1 MQRLFLCLIVFFLVI
16 LPAGTAY
23 AQCISD
29 AELLEKVSTIHNDT
43 DISSVKK
50 VRLLKALQ
58 TGFLKCGTF
67 RNNAYAQLVHRLGDY
82 YSKTDD
88 QERAIFYTKEAVA
101 VNSSDNATADPSFL
115 ANSYFN
121 LGIFYK
127 RLNLLR
133 ESHYY
138 FDRCIAAG
146 SKFQAKYFIVFM
158 AFEQNAY
165 AYYQAGDYQ
174 KSVEVADEGLLFARE
189 AGDEGARAPLL
200 AQRAQSTGE
209 LGRFQEGEAN
219 VKEAI
224 ALLEKAGSDAA
235 HLATSYSVYADLLGK
250 KGNIKASLIYYR
262 KAYELNRA
270 NGNLEQCARD
280 LLDLGSV
287 YADDL
292 GQGTMAVYCYNE
304 GVKLARKTNDLYQLA
319 ALYSNIGVVYGQ
331 GKKYNLALSYYQKA
345 LNVLPLNFTDSSLK
359 ANLSVN
365 MLNLVSNGYFVTTI
379 MANKGGA
386 LLERY
391 KQSGHQEDLKLA
403 LATFEVADHAVDVMR
418 WKQYG
423 EQSKLVWRKKT
434 KEMYEQCIAVCF
446 YLKDVEKAY
455 YFFEKSRAVLL
466 SDQLSGAA
474 AEKHIAEK
482 DRNKEKQLRVKSYVL
497 SQKLMASIQKA
508 GQYAQ
513 LKAQW
518 RDAQDK
524 WERFIRSLEQ
534 RYPAY
539 YQYKYDRSVYPYKA
553 ILAKLEANK
562 QSLVEYFTGDTV
574 IYALVLSRPGQKLMQ
589 IKYPDYLKDV
599 DSLLALSANQSLLNQ
614 NYDRYCA
621 LAHEVYKKLFGPL
634 GMSPGRIVIS
644 PDNHFIPFDALLS
657 DAGSKTSFL
666 AKQYIFSYVHSMR
679 VLMKKSSAGR
689 NANTFLGVAPVNYKP
704 GSGLSSLQA
713 SDRSLMK
720 IATGFKQSKLL
731 TGAEASRS
739 GFLNN
744 LTKYQLLQIY
754 AHANADSTNIEPR
767 LYLADSAVYL
777 SEVQQ
782 LNFPNTD
789 LVVLS
794 ACNTGIGRYA
804 GGEGVFSMSRAF
816 MTAGVPASLTNLW
829 QVEDKVTYL
838 LTESFYKYLQ
848 QGIPKDEALNKAK
861 LGLLTDGD
869 KLYSMPYFWAATILI
884 GNTDAIGEY
893 HAVNPNIWIAIALL
907 VIISALFFL
916 VKRKKEKSL

>member
-1 MQRLFLCLIVFFLVI
+1 MERLLLCLTVFVLVTFMPVEI
-16 LPAGTAY
+16 AH

-29 AELLEKVSTIHNDT
+29 AELVEKVNTIHSNT
-43 DISSVKK
+43 DISNVKK
-50 VRLLKALQ
+50 VQLLKVLQ
-58 TGFLKCGTF
+58 TGFLKCGRS
-67 RNNAYAQLVHRLGDY
+67 RNSAYAQLAHRLGDY

-101 VNSSDNATADPSFL
+101 VNSSGNAAADPSFL

-146 SKFQAKYFIVFM
+146 SKFQTKYFIVFM

-174 KSVEVADEGLLFARE
+174 KSVEVADEGLLFAQQ
-189 AGDEGARAPLL
+189 AGDESARAPLL
-200 AQRAQSTGE
+200 AQRAQSAVE
-209 LGRFQEGEAN
+209 LGHIREGEAN

-224 ALLEKAGSDAA
+224 ALLEKVESNPS

-250 KGNIKASLIYYR
+250 KDDIKASLIYYR

-292 GQGTMAVYCYNE
+292 GQGAMAVRCYHD
-304 GVKLARKTNDLYQLA
+304 GVKLARKINDLYQLA

-331 GKKYNLALSYYQKA
+331 ERKYSLALSYYQKA

-365 MLNLVSNGYFVTTI
+365 MLNLVSNDYFVTTI
-379 MANKGGA
+379 VANKGSA

-403 LATFEVADHAVDVMR
+403 LAAFEVADHAVDVMR

-423 EQSKLVWRKKT
+423 EQSKLVWRQKT

-446 YLKDVEKAY
+446 YLKDMEKAY

-466 SDQLSGAA
+466 NDQLSGAA
-474 AEKHIAEK
+474 AEKHISEK
-482 DRNKEKQLRVKSYVL
+482 DRNKEKLLRVKSYAL
-497 SQKLMASIQKA
+497 SQKLTASIQNA
-508 GQYAQ
+508 GQYAR

-518 RDAQDK
+518 REAQDK
-524 WERFIRSLEQ
+524 WEGFIRNLEQ

-539 YQYKYDRSVYPYKA
+539 YEYKYDRSVYPYKA
-553 ILAKLEANK
+553 VLKKLEANK

-574 IYALVLSRPGQKLMQ
+574 IYALVLSPSGQKLMR
-589 IKYPDYLKDV
+589 IKYPDYPKDV
-599 DSLLALSANQSLLNQ
+599 GSLLALSANQSLLNQ
-614 NYDRYCA
+614 NYDRYCF
-621 LAHEVYKKLFGPL
+621 LAHKVYMKLFRPL
-634 GMSPGRIVIS
+634 DISPGRIVIS

-666 AKQYIFSYVHSMR
+666 AKRYIFSYAHSMR
-679 VLMKKSSAGR
+679 VLMKKSSSGR

-704 GSGLSSLQA
+704 GSGLSSLPA
-713 SDRSLMK
+713 SDKSLMN
-720 IATGFKQSKLL
+720 IAAGFKRSKLL

-754 AHANADSTNIEPR
+754 AHANADSANMEPR

-829 QVEDKVTYL
+829 QVDDKVTYQ

-848 QGIPKDEALNKAK
+848 QGLPKDEALNKAK

-869 KLYSMPYFWAATILI
+869 KLHSMPYFWAATILI
-884 GNTDAIGEY
+884 GNTGTINEYPAI
-893 HAVNPNIWIAIALL
+893 NLNIWIAIALL
-907 VIISALFFL
+907 IIISTLFFL
-916 VKRKKEKSL
+916 VKRKR

>member
-1 MQRLFLCLIVFFLVI
+1 MQHLFLCLIVFILVTFM
-16 LPAGTAY
+16 PAEIAH

-29 AELLEKVSTIHNDT
+29 GELIAQVNALHSNT
-43 DISSVKK
+43 DISAVKK
-50 VRLLKALQ
+50 VQLLKTLQ
-58 TGFLKCGTF
+58 ARFLKCGRT
-67 RNNAYAQLVHRLGDY
+67 RNSSYAQLAHRLGDS
-82 YSKTDD
+82 YSKTED

-101 VNSSDNATADPSFL
+101 VNSSGNAAADPSFL

-158 AFEQNAY
+158 AFEQKAY
-165 AYYQAGDYQ
+165 AYYQTGDYQ
-174 KSVEVADEGLLFARE
+174 KSVEVADEGLSFVQE
-189 AGDEGARAPLL
+189 AGDENARAPLL
-200 AQRAQSTGE
+200 AQRAQSAVE
-209 LGRFQEGEAN
+209 LARFQEGEAN

-224 ALLEKAGSDAA
+224 TLLEKTRSDPA
-235 HLATSYSVYADLLGK
+235 HLATSYSVYADLLSK
-250 KGNIKASLIYYR
+250 KGDAKASLSYYR

-304 GVKLARKTNDLYQLA
+304 GLKLARKTNDLYQLA

-331 GKKYNLALSYYQKA
+331 GKKYSRALGYYQKA
-345 LNVLPLNFTDSSLK
+345 LNILPLNFTDSSLR
-359 ANLSVN
+359 ANLSVS
-365 MLNLVSNGYFVTTI
+365 MLNLVSNDYFVTTI
-379 MANKGGA
+379 IANKGSA

-391 KQSGHQEDLKLA
+391 KQSGDQEDLKLA
-403 LATFEVADHAVDVMR
+403 LAAFEVADHAVDVMR

-423 EQSKLVWRKKT
+423 EQSKLVWRQKT

-466 SDQLSGAA
+466 NDQLSGAA

-482 DRNKEKQLRVKSYVL
+482 DRNREKLLRVKSYVL
-497 SQKLMASIQKA
+497 SQKLMASIQNA
-508 GQYAQ
+508 GQYAR

-524 WERFIRSLEQ
+524 WESFIRNLEQ

-553 ILAKLEANK
+553 VFAKLKANK

-574 IYALVLSRPGQKLMQ
+574 IYALVLSPSGQKLLR
-589 IKYPDYLKDV
+589 IKYPDYRKKV
-599 DSLLALSANQSLLNQ
+599 SSLLALSADQSLLNQ
-614 NYDRYCA
+614 NYDRYCS
-621 LAHEVYKKLFGPL
+621 LAHEVYRKLFRPL
-634 GMSPGRIVIS
+634 GISPGRVVIS
-644 PDNHFIPFDALLS
+644 PDDHFIPFDALLS

-666 AKQYIFSYVHSMR
+666 AKQYIFSYVHAMR

-689 NANTFLGVAPVNYKP
+689 SANTFLGVAPVNYKP
-704 GSGLSSLQA
+704 GSGLSSLPA

-720 IATGFKQSKLL
+720 IAAGFKGAKLL

-754 AHANADSTNIEPR
+754 AHANADSANMEPR

-794 ACNTGIGRYA
+794 ACNTGVGRYA
-804 GGEGVFSMSRAF
+804 SGEGVFSMSRAF

-829 QVEDKVTYL
+829 QVDDQVTYQ
-838 LTESFYKYLQ
+838 LTKSFYKYLQ

-869 KLYSMPYFWAATILI
+869 KLHQMPYFWAAAILI
-884 GNTDAIGEY
+884 GNTEAIDQRNTANLY
-893 HAVNPNIWIAIALL
+893 LWIVISLL
-907 VIISALFFL
+907 VFISALFFL
-916 VKRKKEKSL
+916 VKRKK

>member
-1 MQRLFLCLIVFFLVI
+1 MQRLFLCFMVFVLVAFM
-16 LPAGTAY
+16 PAGAAH
-23 AQCISD
+23 AQCMSD
-29 AELLEKVSTIHNDT
+29 AELVEQVNAIHSNT
-43 DISSVKK
+43 DIPSVKK
-50 VRLLKALQ
+50 VRLLKTLQ
-58 TGFLKCGTF
+58 TGFLKCGRS
-67 RNNAYAQLVHRLGDY
+67 RNSAYAQLAHRLGDS

-101 VNSSDNATADPSFL
+101 VNSSGNASADPSFL

-165 AYYQAGDYQ
+165 AYYQTGDYQ
-174 KSVEVADEGLLFARE
+174 KSVEVADEGLLFAQE
-189 AGDEGARAPLL
+189 AGDGSARAPLL
-200 AQRAQSTGE
+200 AQRAQSAVE
-209 LGRFQEGEAN
+209 LERFQEGEVN

-224 ALLEKAGSDAA
+224 ALLEKAGSDAP
-235 HLATSYSVYADLLGK
+235 HLATSYSVYADLLAK
-250 KGNIKASLIYYR
+250 KGDVKASLIYYR

-292 GQGTMAVYCYNE
+292 GQGTMAIYCYNE

-331 GKKYNLALSYYQKA
+331 EKKYSPALSYYQKA
-345 LNVLPLNFTDSSLK
+345 LNILPLNFTDSSLK

-365 MLNLVSNGYFVTTI
+365 MLDLVSNDYFVTTI
-379 MANKGGA
+379 VANKGSA

-391 KQSGHQEDLKLA
+391 KQSRNQEDLKLA
-403 LATFEVADHAVDVMR
+403 LAAFEVADHAVDVMR

-423 EQSKLVWRKKT
+423 EQSKLLWRQKT

-446 YLKDVEKAY
+446 YLNDVEKAY

-466 SDQLSGAA
+466 NDQLSGAA

-482 DRNKEKQLRVKSYVL
+482 DRNKEKLLRVKSYVL
-497 SQKLMASIQKA
+497 SQKLMASIQNA

-524 WERFIRSLEQ
+524 WESFIRNLEQ

-553 ILAKLEANK
+553 VLTKMEANK

-574 IYALVLSRPGQKLMQ
+574 IYALVLSTSGQKLLR
-589 IKYPDYLKDV
+589 IKYPDYRKNV
-599 DSLLALSANQSLLNQ
+599 GALLALSADQSLLNQ
-614 NYDRYCA
+614 NYDRYCS
-621 LAHEVYKKLFGPL
+621 LASEVYRKLFKPL
-634 GMSPGRIVIS
+634 GISPGRVVIS
-644 PDNHFIPFDALLS
+644 PDDHFIPFDALLS
-657 DAGSKTSFL
+657 DAVSKTSFL

-679 VLMKKSSAGR
+679 VLMKKSVAGS
-689 NANTFLGVAPVNYKP
+689 NANTFLGIAPVNYKP
-704 GSGLSSLQA
+704 GSGLSSLPA

-720 IATGFKQSKLL
+720 IAAGFKRSKLL

-739 GFLNN
+739 VFLNN

-754 AHANADSTNIEPR
+754 AHANADSANMEPR

-816 MTAGVPASLTNLW
+816 MTAGVPASITNLW
-829 QVEDKVTYL
+829 QVDDKVTYQ
-838 LTESFYKYLQ
+838 LTESFYRYLQ
-848 QGIPKDEALNKAK
+848 QGLPKDEALNKAK

-869 KLYSMPYFWAATILI
+869 KLHSMPYFWAATILI
-884 GNTDAIGEY
+884 GNTDAISE
-893 HAVNPNIWIAIALL
+893 HHVNLYIWIAIALL
-907 VIISALFFL
+907 IIISALFFL
-916 VKRKKEKSL
+916 VKRKK

>member
-1 MQRLFLCLIVFFLVI
+1 MRRLFLCLTVFVLATFM
-16 LPAGTAY
+16 PGEAAH

-29 AELLEKVSTIHNDT
+29 AELTEKVNEIHSDT

-50 VRLLKALQ
+50 VQLLKTLQ
-58 TGFLKCGTF
+58 TGFLKCGRP
-67 RNNAYAQLVHRLGDY
+67 RNSAYAQLAHRLGDS

-88 QERAIFYTKEAVA
+88 QERAIFYTKEAAA
-101 VNSSDNATADPSFL
+101 VNSSGNAAADPSFL
-115 ANSYFN
+115 ANSFFN

-146 SKFQAKYFIVFM
+146 SKFPAKYFIVFM

-165 AYYQAGDYQ
+165 AYYQTGDYQ
-174 KSVEVADEGLLFARE
+174 KSVEVADEGLSFARE
-189 AGDEGARAPLL
+189 AGDENARAPLL
-200 AQRAQSTGE
+200 AQRAQAAVE
-209 LGRFQEGEAN
+209 LARFQEGEAN

-224 ALLEKAGSDAA
+224 ALLEKTGSDAA

-250 KGNIKASLIYYR
+250 KGDAKASLSYYR
-262 KAYELNRA
+262 KANELNRA

-292 GQGTMAVYCYNE
+292 AQGKMAVYCYNE

-331 GKKYNLALSYYQKA
+331 EKKYSRALSYYQKA
-345 LNVLPLNFTDSSLK
+345 LNILPLSFTDSSLK

-365 MLNLVSNGYFVTTI
+365 MLNLVSNDYFVTTI
-379 MANKGGA
+379 IANKGSA

-391 KQSGHQEDLKLA
+391 KQSGDQEDLKLA

-423 EQSKLVWRKKT
+423 EQSKLVWRQKT
-434 KEMYEQCIAVCF
+434 KEMYERCIAVCF

-466 SDQLSGAA
+466 NDQLSGAA

-482 DRNKEKQLRVKSYVL
+482 DRNREKLLRVKSYVL
-497 SQKLMASIQKA
+497 SQKLMASIQNA
-508 GQYAQ
+508 GQYAR
-513 LKAQW
+513 LKTEW

-524 WERFIRSLEQ
+524 WESFIGNLEQ

-553 ILAKLEANK
+553 IRKKLEADK

-574 IYALVLSRPGQKLMQ
+574 IYALLLSPSGQKLLKV
-589 IKYPDYLKDV
+589 KYPDYSKDV
-599 DSLLALSANQSLLNQ
+599 SALLALSADQSLLNQ
-614 NYDRYCA
+614 NYDRYCS
-621 LAHEVYKKLFGPL
+621 LAHEVYNRLFRPL
-634 GMSPGRIVIS
+634 DINPGRVVIS
-644 PDNHFIPFDALLS
+644 PDDHFIPFDALLS
-657 DAGSKTSFL
+657 DPGSKSSFL

-679 VLMKKSSAGR
+679 VLMKKSNSSSS
-689 NANTFLGVAPVNYKP
+689 NTNTFLGVAPVNYKP
-704 GSGLSSLQA
+704 GSGLSSLPG
-713 SDRSLMK
+713 SDRSLMT
-720 IATGFKQSKLL
+720 IAAGFKASKLL

-754 AHANADSTNIEPR
+754 AHANADSANMEPR

-782 LNFPNTD
+782 LAFPNTD

-794 ACNTGIGRYA
+794 ACNTGVGRYA
-804 GGEGVFSMSRAF
+804 SGEGVFSMSRAF

-829 QVEDKVTYL
+829 QVDDKVTYQ

-848 QGIPKDEALNKAK
+848 QGMPKDEALNKAK
-861 LGLLTDGD
+861 LELLTDGD
-869 KLYSMPYFWAATILI
+869 KLHQMPYFWAAAILI
-884 GNTDAIGEY
+884 GNTDAIDQ
-893 HAVNPNIWIAIALL
+893 PNTANLYFWILISLL
-907 VIISALFFL
+907 VFISALFFL
-916 VKRKKEKSL
+916 VKRKK

>member
-1 MQRLFLCLIVFFLVI
+1 MERLLLCLTVFVLVTFM
-16 LPAGTAY
+16 PAGTAH

-29 AELLEKVSTIHNDT
+29 AELVEKVNTIHSNT
-43 DISSVKK
+43 DISNVKK
-50 VRLLKALQ
+50 VQLLKALQ
-58 TGFLKCGTF
+58 TGFLKCGRS
-67 RNNAYAQLVHRLGDY
+67 RNSAYAQLAHRLGDY

-101 VNSSDNATADPSFL
+101 VNSSGNAAADPSFL

-146 SKFQAKYFIVFM
+146 SKFQTKYFIVFM

-174 KSVEVADEGLLFARE
+174 KSVEVADEGLLFAQQ
-189 AGDEGARAPLL
+189 AGNEGARAPLL
-200 AQRAQSTGE
+200 AQRAQSAVE
-209 LGRFQEGEAN
+209 LGHIQEGEAN

-224 ALLEKAGSDAA
+224 ALLEKAESNAS

-250 KGNIKASLIYYR
+250 KGDIKASLIYYR

-292 GQGTMAVYCYNE
+292 GQDAMAVRCYYE

-331 GKKYNLALSYYQKA
+331 ERKYSRALSYYQKA

-365 MLNLVSNGYFVTTI
+365 MLNLVSNDYFVTTI
-379 MANKGGA
+379 VANKGSA

-403 LATFEVADHAVDVMR
+403 LAAFEVADHAVDVMR

-423 EQSKLVWRKKT
+423 EQSKLVWRQKT

-446 YLKDVEKAY
+446 YLKDMEKAY

-466 SDQLSGAA
+466 NDQLSGAA
-474 AEKHIAEK
+474 AEKHISEK
-482 DRNKEKQLRVKSYVL
+482 DRNKEKLLRVKSYAL
-497 SQKLMASIQKA
+497 SQKLTASIQNA
-508 GQYAQ
+508 GQYAW

-518 RDAQDK
+518 REAQDK
-524 WERFIRSLEQ
+524 WEGFIRNLEQ

-539 YQYKYDRSVYPYKA
+539 YEYKYDRSVYPYKA
-553 ILAKLEANK
+553 VLKKLEANK

-574 IYALVLSRPGQKLMQ
+574 IYALVLSPSGQKLMR
-589 IKYPDYLKDV
+589 IKYPDYPKDV
-599 DSLLALSANQSLLNQ
+599 GSLLALSANQSLLNQ
-614 NYDRYCA
+614 NYDRYCF
-621 LAHEVYKKLFGPL
+621 LAHKVYMKLFRPL
-634 GMSPGRIVIS
+634 DISPGRIVIS

-666 AKQYIFSYVHSMR
+666 AKRYIFSYAHSMR
-679 VLMKKSSAGR
+679 VLMKKSSSGR

-704 GSGLSSLQA
+704 GSGLSSLPA
-713 SDRSLMK
+713 SDKSLMN
-720 IATGFKQSKLL
+720 IAAGFKRSKLL

-754 AHANADSTNIEPR
+754 AHANADSANMEPR

-789 LVVLS
+789 LVVLA

-829 QVEDKVTYL
+829 QVDDKVTYQ

-848 QGIPKDEALNKAK
+848 QGLPKDEALNKAK

-869 KLYSMPYFWAATILI
+869 KLHSMPYFWAATILI
-884 GNTDAIGEY
+884 GNTDTINEY
-893 HAVNPNIWIAIALL
+893 HAINLNIWIAIALL
-907 VIISALFFL
+907 IIISTLFFL
-916 VKRKKEKSL
+916 VKRKK

>member
-1 MQRLFLCLIVFFLVI
+1 MQRLFLCLTVFVLVI
-16 LPAGTAY
+16 LPAGTAH
-23 AQCISD
+23 AQCMSD
-29 AELLEKVSTIHNDT
+29 AELVEKVSTIHNDT
-43 DISSVKK
+43 DIASVKK
-50 VRLLKALQ
+50 LQLLKTLQ
-58 TGFLKCGTF
+58 TGFLKCGKS
-67 RNNAYAQLVHRLGDY
+67 RNSAYAQLAHRLGDY

-101 VNSSDNATADPSFL
+101 VNSSGNATADPSFL
-115 ANSYFN
+115 ANSCFN

-146 SKFQAKYFIVFM
+146 SRFQAKYFIVFM

-189 AGDEGARAPLL
+189 AGDEGARAALL

-250 KGNIKASLIYYR
+250 KGDIKTSLIYYR

-292 GQGTMAVYCYNE
+292 RQGTMAINCYNE
-304 GVKLARKTNDLYQLA
+304 GVKVARKTKDLYQLA

-331 GKKYNLALSYYQKA
+331 EKRYSQALSYYQKA
-345 LNVLPLNFTDSSLK
+345 LNILPLNFTDSSLK
-359 ANLSVN
+359 ANVSVN
-365 MLNLVSNGYFVTTI
+365 MLNLVSNDYFVTTI
-379 MANKGGA
+379 IANKGGA

-423 EQSKLVWRKKT
+423 EQSKLVWRQKT
-434 KEMYEQCIAVCF
+434 REMYEQCIAVCF

-466 SDQLSGAA
+466 NDQLSGAA
-474 AEKHIAEK
+474 AEKHIADK

-497 SQKLMASIQKA
+497 SQKLMASIQQA
-508 GQYAQ
+508 GQYAR
-513 LKAQW
+513 LKDQW

-524 WERFIRSLEQ
+524 WESFIRNLEK

-553 ILAKLEANK
+553 VLAKLEANK

-574 IYALVLSRPGQKLMQ
+574 IYALVLSRPGQKLMR
-589 IKYPDYLKDV
+589 IKYQDYAKDV
-599 DSLLALSANQSLLNQ
+599 SSLLALSENQSLLNQ
-614 NYDRYCA
+614 NYNRYCS
-621 LAHEVYKKLFGPL
+621 LAHEVYRKLFRPL
-634 GMSPGRIVIS
+634 GMSPGRVVIS

-679 VLMKKSSAGR
+679 VLMKKSTAGR
-689 NANTFLGVAPVNYKP
+689 SPNTFLGVAPVNYKP
-704 GSGLSSLQA
+704 GSGLSSLPA
-713 SDRSLMK
+713 SDRSLAK
-720 IATGFKQSKLL
+720 IAAGFKRSKLL
-731 TGAEASRS
+731 TGAAASRS
-739 GFLNN
+739 GFLNE

-754 AHANADSTNIEPR
+754 AHANANSANMEPR

-829 QVEDKVTYL
+829 QVDDKITYR

-848 QGIPKDEALNKAK
+848 QGVPKDQALNKAK

-869 KLYSMPYFWAATILI
+869 KLHSMPYFWAATILI
-884 GNTDAIGEY
+884 GNTDTIDEY
-893 HAVNPNIWIAIALL
+893 HTVNPNMWIAIALL
-907 VIISALFFL
+907 IIISALFFL
-916 VKRKKEKSL
+916 VKRKKKKSL